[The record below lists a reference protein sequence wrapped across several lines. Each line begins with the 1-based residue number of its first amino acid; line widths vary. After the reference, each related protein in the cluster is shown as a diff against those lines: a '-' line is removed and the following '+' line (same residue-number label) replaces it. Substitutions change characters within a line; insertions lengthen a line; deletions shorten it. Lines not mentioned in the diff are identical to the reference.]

1 MADVW
6 RFFSHEDDLP
16 DLDADALCGRLGA
29 ELSIPTVD
37 GPTHDQTDWAAFD
50 RLEAFFRASFPLLF
64 DAARVEKFDHSL
76 MITVPGRNQELRPA
90 LLLGHMDV
98 VPVVPGT
105 EADWTHGAFDGHVDD
120 EYVWGRG
127 ALDMSDQVM
136 GNLEAV

>member
-64 DAARVEKFDHSL
+64 DAARVEKFDH
-76 MITVPGRNQELRPA
+76 
-90 LLLGHMDV
+90 
-98 VPVVPGT
+98 
-105 EADWTHGAFDGHVDD
+105 
-120 EYVWGRG
+120 
-127 ALDMSDQVM
+127 
-136 GNLEAV
+136 